1 MGNWSKKILGLGAIG
16 AAAGAAAYY
25 VKKKKDEDPKL
36 QEDFAD
42 FQDNIKE
49 TASSAMN
56 VASRLKEKVE
66 KTVEDTVQ
74 KVKEHQYVLSD
85 VINSRDYEMF
95 TVGIEQIAEELKE
108 NFDTVN

>member
-42 FQDNIKE
+42 FQDNIK
-49 TASSAMN
+49 
-56 VASRLKEKVE
+56 
-66 KTVEDTVQ
+66 
-74 KVKEHQYVLSD
+74 
-85 VINSRDYEMF
+85 
-95 TVGIEQIAEELKE
+95 
-108 NFDTVN
+108 